1 MTNKT
6 NNALDI
12 KNFGDNLRRI
22 RIEKG
27 LTIEEFAFKIDK
39 SSRLIY
45 DYENGL
51 KFPKLE
57 TIIIIANVLEISLDN
72 ILRSA

>member
-1 MTNKT
+1 MTNKQM
-6 NNALDI
+6 NILDI
-12 KNFGDNLRRI
+12 NNFGENLRRI

-27 LTIEEFAFKIDK
+27 FTIEDFAFEIEK
-39 SSRLIY
+39 SARLIY

-57 TIIIIANVLEISLDN
+57 TLIVIATVLDVTLDS

>member
-1 MTNKT
+1 MTNKQM
-6 NNALDI
+6 NILDI
-12 KNFGDNLRRI
+12 NNFGENLRRI

-27 LTIEEFAFKIDK
+27 FTIEDFAFEIEK
-39 SSRLIY
+39 STRLIY
-45 DYENGL
+45 DYESGL

-57 TIIIIANVLEISLDN
+57 TLIVIATVLDVTLDS

>member
-12 KNFGDNLRRI
+12 KNFGDNLRRF

-27 LTIEEFAFKIDK
+27 LTIEEFAFRIDK

-57 TIIIIANVLEISLDN
+57 TIIIIANVLEISLDS

>member
-1 MTNKT
+1 MTNTT
-6 NNALDI
+6 NNILDI
-12 KNFGDNLRRI
+12 NNFGENLRRI

-27 LTIEEFAFKIDK
+27 FTIEDFAFEIDK
-39 SSRLIY
+39 SARLIY
-45 DYENGL
+45 DYEIGF

-57 TIIIIANVLEISLDN
+57 TLIVSATVLEVTLDS

>member
-57 TIIIIANVLEISLDN
+57 TIIIIANVLEISLDS

>member
-1 MTNKT
+1 MTNTT
-6 NNALDI
+6 NNSLDI
-12 KNFGDNLRRI
+12 KNFGENLRRI

-27 LTIEEFAFKIDK
+27 FTIEDFAAEIDK
-39 SSRLIY
+39 SARLIY

-51 KFPKLE
+51 KFPQLE
-57 TIIIIANVLEISLDN
+57 TLIVIATVLEVTLDS

>member
-1 MTNKT
+1 MTNKQM
-6 NNALDI
+6 NILDI
-12 KNFGDNLRRI
+12 NNFGENLRRI

-27 LTIEEFAFKIDK
+27 FTIEDFASEIEK
-39 SSRLIY
+39 STRLIY
-45 DYENGL
+45 DYESGL

-57 TIIIIANVLEISLDN
+57 TLIVIATVLDVTLDS

>member
-1 MTNKT
+1 MTNTKII
-6 NNALDI
+6 LDI
-12 KNFGDNLRRI
+12 NNFGENLRRI

-27 LTIEEFAFKIDK
+27 FTIESFAAEIDK

-45 DYENGL
+45 DYENSL

-57 TIIIIANVLEISLDN
+57 TLILIARVLEVTVDSMLCN
-72 ILRSA
+72 A

>member
-1 MTNKT
+1 MTNTT
-6 NNALDI
+6 NNILDI
-12 KNFGDNLRRI
+12 NNFGENLRRI

-27 LTIEEFAFKIDK
+27 FTIEDFAFEIGK
-39 SSRLIY
+39 SARLIY

-57 TIIIIANVLEISLDN
+57 TLIVIATVLEVTLDS

>member
-1 MTNKT
+1 MTNK
-6 NNALDI
+6 NGILDI
-12 KNFGDNLRRI
+12 ANFGDNLRRI

-27 LTIEEFAFKIDK
+27 LTIEAFAEQIDK

-51 KFPKLE
+51 KYPKLE
-57 TIIIIANVLEISLDN
+57 TLIVIATVLEVSLDS
-72 ILRSA
+72 ILR

>member
-1 MTNKT
+1 MTNTSK
-6 NNALDI
+6 NLDI
-12 KNFGDNLRRI
+12 KYFGENLRKA
-22 RIEKG
+22 RIERG
-27 LTIEEFAFKIDK
+27 FTIESFAEEIDK

-57 TIIIIANVLEISLDN
+57 TLIIISIVLDVTLDS

>member
-1 MTNKT
+1 MTNKQ
-6 NNALDI
+6 NSILDI

-27 LTIEEFAFKIDK
+27 FTIEEFAFEIDK
-39 SSRLIY
+39 SVRLIY

-57 TIIIIANVLEISLDN
+57 TIIIIANVLEISLDS

>member
-1 MTNKT
+1 MTNKQM
-6 NNALDI
+6 NILDI
-12 KNFGDNLRRI
+12 NNFGENLRRI

-27 LTIEEFAFKIDK
+27 FTIEDFAFEIEK
-39 SSRLIY
+39 STRLIY
-45 DYENGL
+45 DYESDL

-57 TIIIIANVLEISLDN
+57 TLIVIATVLDVTLDS

>member
-1 MTNKT
+1 MTNT
-6 NNALDI
+6 QMNILDI
-12 KNFGDNLRRI
+12 NNFGDNLRKI

-27 LTIEEFAFKIDK
+27 LTIEEFAFQIDK
-39 SSRLIY
+39 SARLIY

-51 KFPKLE
+51 KFPSLA
-57 TIIIIANVLEISLDN
+57 TLIVIATVLEVTLDS

>member
-1 MTNKT
+1 MTDKQKNI
-6 NNALDI
+6 LDI
-12 KNFGDNLRRI
+12 NNFGDNLRRI

-27 LTIEEFAFKIDK
+27 LTIEEFAFRIDK

-57 TIIIIANVLEISLDN
+57 TIIIIANVLEISLDS